1 MDTKEEL
8 VGHIKN
14 WINIDNEI
22 SNLQKKIKI
31 CREEKKSLTVSLVDV
46 MKDNEIDC
54 FDINDGKLIYSKS
67 KYKKPINK
75 KNLLEALNGY
85 FKNDSKI
92 AQDLSEHILNNREET
107 VKEFIRRKKDK

>member
-8 VGHIKN
+8 IGHIKN

-22 SNLQKKIKI
+22 SNLQKKIKAY
-31 CREEKKSLTVSLVDV
+31 RDEKKNLTESLVNV

-54 FDINDGKLIYSKS
+54 FDINGGKLIYSKS

-75 KNLLEALNGY
+75 KMLLETLNGY

-92 AQDLSEHILNNREET
+92 AQDLSEHILNNREES
-107 VKEFIRRKKDK
+107 VKEFIRRKTDK